1 MKSRRDRH
9 EIRDGPGLSQKRF
22 PQLSQVYP
30 HRQGPIR
37 VGHPLLPGLPG
48 VWSSLFR
55 ARFFGVSGRV
65 FRLAS
70 GVGPKSFPRVGLCR
84 VPSSPPQ
91 GAPDRDPGSYPEPE
105 PESGLTVPSRAS
117 SRIFSRSLP
126 GPARLPGVD
135 PGGLNIHVDRGFRG
149 AYTFGAARASAAQL
163 FVFVPAGSRW
173 TAWLEKSGGTT
184 HEADLSAQASAPEAQ
199 PRVLCT
205 DVHPGWA
212 WRAGSSPSEGSQAP
226 LGLALVPD
234 RLKTLKKPREFDR
247 VFRQGRSVAGQHLVL
262 YCLKRPRAGRRV
274 AFCVSKKLGSAVVRN
289 RIRRR
294 LREVYR
300 LNQEKLAARWDLIIL
315 ARPAALG
322 AAFQALETTFL
333 SLAARAGLVRE
344 VASPACSVGERSS

>member
-1 MKSRRDRH
+1 MKSVTDLVCHRSVFHSFHRFIHTDKVRSGSDTRFFPACPGSGAVCFEPVFSGFLEGSSDLRPESDR
-9 EIRDGPGLSQKRF
+9 
-22 PQLSQVYP
+22 
-30 HRQGPIR
+30 
-37 VGHPLLPGLPG
+37 
-48 VWSSLFR
+48 SLFR
-55 ARFFGVSGRV
+55 GSDC
-65 FRLAS
+65 
-70 GVGPKSFPRVGLCR
+70 VGSR
-84 VPSSPPQ
+84 VPPPQ
-91 GAPDRDPGSYPEPE
+91 GAPDRDPGSYPGPE